1 MQEREKRLA
10 IAAIL
15 TVAHIPVVNIH
26 FGAIWQAG
34 GCKPRANPALLTLL
48 AVWIASATVLSIQ
61 VSGDLS
67 KPFREQ
73 ANVPSRSPWRDSCE
87 LRRGSDV

>member
-61 VSGDLS
+61 VSDELS
-67 KPFREQ
+67 RPLHERAF
-73 ANVPSRSPWRDSCE
+73 ALSRDPWPDSSE
-87 LRRGSDV
+87 LRRCSDV